1 VQIKAHL
8 FNVHTKYFGMG
19 NIIDASSI
27 DEIIDLRVGLRKYF
41 PLLHST
47 RPQIVLHI
55 AELA

>member
-1 VQIKAHL
+1 M
-8 FNVHTKYFGMG
+8 FDVHTKYFGMG